1 MKITIDDW
9 ISLLIGIAVV
19 AGAYYYLTNA
29 TAERE
34 VKMFNICMEDNVD
47 EIKGD
52 AERASYCF
60 GVMGKSDD

>member
-1 MKITIDDW
+1 MKITIDNW

-34 VKMFNICMEDNVD
+34 VKMFNICMEDNAE
-47 EIKGD
+47 EIKED
-52 AERASYCF
+52 AKREAYCF
-60 GVMGKSDD
+60 ELIGSWN